1 MVVVGVPVAIAVLMV
16 ASVPRSVVLCV
27 VSVLSVAALP
37 NGVIDTCLVVAAV
50 VLVVGVTFIKA
61 VAVVDVLRVVLIV
74 VVAAMSVVVVV
85 VEVGQDD
92 GIGLP
97 LVAIGVIVGFALRA
111 VELVAG
117 SVTSVAGLVDACE
130 DGV

>member
-16 ASVPRSVVLCV
+16 ASVPRSVGLCV